1 MTQAD
6 LALYDVQY
14 RCIAMDPPWPEKAYA
29 VIERVSPGPR
39 VEMFA
44 RTQRPGWAVWGNEV

>member
-44 RTQRPGWAVWGNEV
+44 RTQRPGWSVWGNEV